1 MFTLPVF
8 EILRFK
14 GGSVLSGSQVA
25 KELIFVK
32 LQTSVRIK
40 LSLYKKDVV
49 NGFTVHKKWSFPWRI
64 SSVNVTKRIW
74 SHLLKKL
81 LMENF
86 IFYAVLLFFQKSSF
100 IDVWQC
106 TAPHVS
112 HCTSGVTV
120 SIETGFSATKLFVYS
135 DC

>member
-1 MFTLPVF
+1 MKFSMKNSFSQCDQADLVSFTE
-8 EILRFK
+8 EIVD
-14 GGSVLSGSQVA
+14 G
-25 KELIFVK
+25 K
-32 LQTSVRIK
+32 L
-40 LSLYKKDVV
+40 
-49 NGFTVHKKWSFPWRI
+49 H
-64 SSVNVTKRIW
+64 
-74 SHLLKKL
+74 
-81 LMENF
+81 
-86 IFYAVLLFFQKSSF
+86 FYAVLLFFQKSSF

>member
-40 LSLYKKDVV
+40 LSLYKKGVV
-49 NGFTVHKKWSFPWRI
+49 NGP
-64 SSVNVTKRIW
+64 
-74 SHLLKKL
+74 L
-81 LMENF
+81 
-86 IFYAVLLFFQKSSF
+86 
-100 IDVWQC
+100 QC
-106 TAPHVS
+106 IKNEVFH
-112 HCTSGVTV
+112 
-120 SIETGFSATKLFVYS
+120 EEFLQ
-135 DC
+135 